1 MVPLIL
7 RRIAFLFAVIVAV
20 TALTFVLLHGTGTDP
35 AQLLAGPHATSAQIL
50 GLRHRFGLDQPLPVQ
65 YFYYLKE
72 VLHGDFGVSVHSQHA
87 VSADLSQYLP
97 ATLELVIA
105 AMLFAVVGGI
115 VLGVLAAVYR
125 NGPIDAAARLIAVSG
140 LAVPVFLLGLVA
152 QYVFY
157 DRLGWLP
164 STGRLDMG
172 ANPPPS
178 VTGFYLVDSLL
189 AGKVDLFINAAWH
202 LFLPAVVLGFS
213 VLASITRMMRNS
225 LGDVLA
231 QDYIRTARAKGL
243 RQRRVIWRHALRN
256 AVLSTLTTIGLQFG
270 ALLGSTILVETVF
283 AWPGIGL
290 YLVQSVVAADYA
302 PVLGVTTVIAALYVL
317 INLVVDVSY
326 LVADPRIRY
335 R

>member
-1 MVPLIL
+1 MLPLIL
-7 RRIAFLFAVIVAV
+7 RRIAFLLAVIIAV

-35 AQLLAGPHATSAQIL
+35 AQLLAGPHATPAQIL
-50 GLRHRFGLDQPLPVQ
+50 TFRHRFGLDQPLPVQ

-72 VLHGDFGVSVHSQHA
+72 ALHGDFGVSIHSQHA
-87 VSADLSQYLP
+87 VSADLSHYLP

-105 AMLFAVVGGI
+105 AMLFAVIGGI
-115 VLGVLAAVYR
+115 GLGVLAAVYR
-125 NGPIDAAARLIAVSG
+125 DGPIDAAARLIAVSG

-157 DRLGWLP
+157 DQLGWLP

-172 ANPPPS
+172 VTPPPT

-189 AGKVDLFINAAWH
+189 AGNLDLLINAAWH
-202 LFLPAVVLGFS
+202 LLLPAVVLGFS
-213 VLASITRMMRNS
+213 VLASITRMTRNS

-243 RQRRVIWRHALRN
+243 RRGTVIWRHALRN
-256 AVLSTLTTIGLQFG
+256 AILSTLTTIGLQFG

-302 PVLGVTTVIAALYVL
+302 PVLGVTTVIAALYVV

-326 LVADPRIRY
+326 LVADPRIRF

>member
-1 MVPLIL
+1 LLPLIL
-7 RRIAFLFAVIVAV
+7 RRIAFLLAVIVAV

-35 AQLLAGPHATSAQIL
+35 AQLLAGPHATPTQIL
-50 GLRHRFGLDQPLPVQ
+50 TFRHRFGLDQPLPLQ

-72 VLHGDFGVSVHSQHA
+72 ALHGDFGVSIHSQHA
-87 VSADLSQYLP
+87 VSADLSRYLP
-97 ATLELVIA
+97 ATLELVIV
-105 AMLFAVVGGI
+105 AMLFAVIGGI
-115 VLGVLAAVYR
+115 GLGVLAAVYR
-125 NGPIDAAARLIAVSG
+125 DGPTDAVARLIAVSG

-157 DRLGWLP
+157 DQLGWLP

-172 ANPPPS
+172 VTPPPT

-189 AGKVDLFINAAWH
+189 AGNLHLLINAAWH
-202 LFLPAVVLGFS
+202 LLLPAVVLGFS
-213 VLASITRMMRNS
+213 VLASITRMTRNS

-243 RQRRVIWRHALRN
+243 RRGTVIWRHALRN
-256 AVLSTLTTIGLQFG
+256 AILSTLTIIGLQFG

-302 PVLGVTTVIAALYVL
+302 PVLGVTTVIAALYVV

-326 LVADPRIRY
+326 LVADPRIRF